1 MMVFPEKHPSMASVK
16 LLRMAN
22 LDAVVKE
29 LQRERDRIDEAI
41 KILTSLNGNPPKGS
55 QRGTMSAAARRR
67 ISAAQKARWA
77 NKKARSTP
85 ASARVKRRISP
96 AGIARIRA
104 AAKARWARVKAEKKK

>member
-1 MMVFPEKHPSMASVK
+1 MASVK

-29 LQRERDRIDEAI
+29 LQHERDRIDEAI
-41 KILTSLNGNPPKGS
+41 KILTSLNANNPKGS

-77 NKKARSTP
+77 KKKARGVPGSV
-85 ASARVKRRISP
+85 RVKRRISP
-96 AGIARIRA
+96 VGIARIRA
-104 AAKARWARVKAEKKK
+104 ASKARWARVKAEKKK